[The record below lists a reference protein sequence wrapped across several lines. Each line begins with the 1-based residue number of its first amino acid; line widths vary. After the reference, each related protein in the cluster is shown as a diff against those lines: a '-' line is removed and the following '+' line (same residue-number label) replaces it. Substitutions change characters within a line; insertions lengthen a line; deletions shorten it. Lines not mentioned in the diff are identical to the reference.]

1 MARAVRAAR
10 GPRGGCEIARERRLV
25 VVSNRLPHVEAPADE
40 QEARVA
46 PVGGLAI
53 ALRAPLEKRRALW
66 VGWSGSTSDGQPSNV
81 TNRAEVRGIDL
92 ASFDLAPSEVRLFY
106 NGFSNRTLWPLLHS
120 FPDKMAVRHDY
131 YRGYMRTN
139 RRFAEIVM
147 SLLREDDVVWV
158 HDHHLMPLGRELRRL
173 GWTGELAWFL
183 HTPVPPAEVFGLLP
197 WASEL
202 LESILEYDLVGVHTR
217 RYARNLFDS
226 LSTEVPGLVIGD
238 TFRYKG
244 RSLTIRVH
252 PIGTDF
258 EGIRRMAEEVD
269 RRSAEQTVGGA
280 PEGHKFVLSVDR
292 LDYTKGIVHRLR
304 IFEYLLDHYPTL
316 RGKVSI
322 IQVSAP
328 SRTRV
333 PEYVDERRQV
343 DQLVGQVNGRFAEA
357 NWTPIRYLYRSYPQT
372 ELVSFFR
379 RADVCVVTPLR
390 DGMNL
395 VVKEYVAAQEANDP
409 GAVVLSRF
417 CGAADSMKDA
427 ILVNPYDIEA
437 TAAAIYRALNMSR
450 RERVRR
456 WRSMIADVQTQTAE
470 AWSEAF
476 LGDLD
481 EICESREAERMAAES
496 APADS

>member
-1 MARAVRAAR
+1 M
-10 GPRGGCEIARERRLV
+10 
-25 VVSNRLPHVEAPADE
+25 
-40 QEARVA
+40 
-46 PVGGLAI
+46 
-53 ALRAPLEKRRALW
+53 
-66 VGWSGSTSDGQPSNV
+66 
-81 TNRAEVRGIDL
+81 
-92 ASFDLAPSEVRLFY
+92 
-106 NGFSNRTLWPLLHS
+106 
-120 FPDKMAVRHDY
+120 
-131 YRGYMRTN
+131 
-139 RRFAEIVM
+139 
-147 SLLREDDVVWV
+147 
-158 HDHHLMPLGRELRRL
+158 
-173 GWTGELAWFL
+173 
-183 HTPVPPAEVFGLLP
+183 
-197 WASEL
+197 
-202 LESILEYDLVGVHTR
+202 
-217 RYARNLFDS
+217 
-226 LSTEVPGLVIGD
+226 
-238 TFRYKG
+238 
-244 RSLTIRVH
+244 
-252 PIGTDF
+252 
-258 EGIRRMAEEVD
+258 
-269 RRSAEQTVGGA
+269 
-280 PEGHKFVLSVDR
+280 
-292 LDYTKGIVHRLR
+292 HRLR
-304 IFEYLLDHYPTL
+304 IFEHLLDHYPTL
-316 RGKVSI
+316 RGNVTI

-357 NWTPIRYLYRSYPQT
+357 NWTPIRYLYRSYPQD

-437 TAAAIYRALNMSR
+437 TAAAIYRALNMSN

-481 EICESREAERMAAES
+481 EICESREA
-496 APADS
+496 